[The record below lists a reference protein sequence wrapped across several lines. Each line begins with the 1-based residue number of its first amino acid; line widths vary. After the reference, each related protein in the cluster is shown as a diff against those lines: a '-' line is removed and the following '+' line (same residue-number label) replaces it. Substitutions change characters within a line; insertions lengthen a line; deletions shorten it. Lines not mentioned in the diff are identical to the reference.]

1 MNAYNQETDTATDS
15 SPRIATTINRYKDQ
29 NSDNNTYRLLV
40 KKYSS
45 DLQNA
50 ILDILQK
57 DKRMSERE
65 ASDFT
70 NNMFSLGDKRQK
82 DMSDEIEDCYNRGKT
97 LKQCANQII
106 DKYYK
111 ITKVNK
117 YHNTTRY
124 QTNRELSGEGEVTEV
139 EESVK
144 DLMIPKSTNDMIKS
158 LGNLS
163 IDKILIKGSTMGS
176 DSLVNYALDNGADV
190 HYNNDEA
197 VRMASHEGNTE
208 IVQLLIDNGADVNV
222 YEGLPLVLASTNNHT
237 ETVKLL
243 KKYMNKELNYLKK
256 YSKTNESVRD
266 LMTPKSKDD
275 IRQALDKVKDSDK
288 RHKLFYLNGMIGS
301 DEAFIDFL
309 EKNLDQKE
317 IDYLK
322 KRLKSRYIIPYDI
335 LYALTDK
342 QVDKVINLI
351 LQENEINEK
360 VKYEQFKLV
369 SLSLFWNFV
378 DRINDL
384 GLKFQFDI
392 SYVKNVP
399 NSLNTMGYVLYME
412 TAKINNR
419 EVEYEFKHSKMLSTI
434 LTYILGKESENE
446 TRFYIGFD
454 AKAQLHFGFIINNK
468 RYKIGYTKF
477 NSYTFQKLIP
487 HITGNK
493 DVDLIKLSRK
503 FVTNIESLSSIR
515 TILDLHLQSYEEDIE
530 IYDG

>member
-70 NNMFSLGDKRQK
+70 DNMFSLGDKRQK

-97 LKQCANQII
+97 LKQCASQII

-117 YHNTTRY
+117 YHNTIRY
-124 QTNRELSGEGEVTEV
+124 QTNRDLSGDGEVTEV
-139 EESVK
+139 E
-144 DLMIPKSTNDMIKS
+144 
-158 LGNLS
+158 
-163 IDKILIKGSTMGS
+163 
-176 DSLVNYALDNGADV
+176 
-190 HYNNDEA
+190 
-197 VRMASHEGNTE
+197 
-208 IVQLLIDNGADVNV
+208 
-222 YEGLPLVLASTNNHT
+222 
-237 ETVKLL
+237 
-243 KKYMNKELNYLKK
+243 
-256 YSKTNESVRD
+256 ESVRD
-266 LMTPKSKDD
+266 LMTPKSKEE
-275 IRQALDKVKDSDK
+275 IKQALNKVKSPDK
-288 RHKLFYLNGMIGS
+288 RSKLFYLNGMIGS
-301 DEAFIDFL
+301 DEAFVDFL
-309 EKNLDQKE
+309 EKKLDEKE

-322 KRLKSRYIIPYDI
+322 KRLKSRYNIPYDI
-335 LYALTDK
+335 IYALTDK

-369 SLSLFWNFV
+369 SLSLFWNFI
-378 DRINDL
+378 DRVNDL

-392 SYVKNVP
+392 AVVKNVP
-399 NSLNTMGYVLYME
+399 NSLNNSGYVLYME
-412 TAKINNR
+412 TSKINNR
-419 EVEYEFKHSKMLSTI
+419 EVEYEFKHSKMLSSI

-515 TILDLHLQSYEEDIE
+515 TILDLHLQSYEEEVE
-530 IYDG
+530 IYNTVINNNFGIVIESTNDEAITQTYIEEVIRKYVKISHYSNWYVERMKKDNKTFYYFILK